1 MNWDYYEVELNP
13 HDDDPD
19 LVHVQ
24 LCVPS
29 ATALMIISAMEG
41 YPQNEDVAIAKI
53 ISVLLGPQVGT
64 RWRAGDTR

>member
-1 MNWDYYEVELNP
+1 MNWDYYSVELNP

-29 ATALMIISAMEG
+29 ATALRIISAMEDF
-41 YPQNEDVAIAKI
+41 PTNSDLAVDRT
-53 ISVLLGPQVGT
+53 ISAL
-64 RWRAGDTR
+64 RNRN